1 MIRKNVEHHSHELI
15 FALVVC
21 NSLLQYKEDI
31 INTSYHYYKSM
42 LFGCDEDKFN
52 KYKKDIFCRKEN
64 EVEHYITNIKNK
76 IPIHDIKYVY
86 LEGKNITTPK
96 LKQLNHHID
105 LKCAKA
111 DVYVET
117 NDGKIIGFSIKQ
129 NTLCT
134 KSNFSVEKIISEC
147 VENKI
152 QYKKQI
158 SDVRKQLLQSN
169 GINGTNI
176 KSMRQKANELFYD
189 GLENTN
195 PYWNI
200 LKKNIDINILDIK
213 NCLVKNLFPINIPY
227 DLYEFDGVHFQQLN
241 ISLDDTEFYEEPS
254 YYYDSKG
261 LRRNA
266 AKLFYKLVIGQKIFR
281 IEIRFKGNAWS
292 GSPQF
297 QTHLYKSNT

>member
-1 MIRKNVEHHSHELI
+1 VVKKGHKSNHCTYYVHKTAGKLYTQPKCDAKEVERKIKLKYLLFNDIIIIMVRKNVEHHSHELI

-64 EVEHYITNIKNK
+64 EVEHYITNIKNN

-86 LEGKNITTPK
+86 LEGKKIITPK

-158 SDVRKQLLQSN
+158 SDVRKQFLQSN

-200 LKKNIDINILDIK
+200 LKKNIDIHILDIK

-241 ISLDDTEFYEEPS
+241 ISLDD
-254 YYYDSKG
+254 
-261 LRRNA
+261 A
-266 AKLFYKLVIGQKIFR
+266 
-281 IEIRFKGNAWS
+281 
-292 GSPQF
+292 
-297 QTHLYKSNT
+297 

>member
-1 MIRKNVEHHSHELI
+1 MVRKNVEHHSHELI

-86 LEGKNITTPK
+86 LEGKKIITSK

-158 SDVRKQLLQSN
+158 SDVRKQFLQYN

-200 LKKNIDINILDIK
+200 LKKNIDIHILDIK

-227 DLYEFDGVHFQQLN
+227 DLYEFDGF
-241 ISLDDTEFYEEPS
+241 
-254 YYYDSKG
+254 
-261 LRRNA
+261 
-266 AKLFYKLVIGQKIFR
+266 IF
-281 IEIRFKGNAWS
+281 N
-292 GSPQF
+292 
-297 QTHLYKSNT
+297 N

>member
-1 MIRKNVEHHSHELI
+1 MIRKSVEHHSHELI

-21 NSLLQYKEDI
+21 NPLLQYKEDI

-52 KYKKDIFCRKEN
+52 KYKKDVFCRKEN
-64 EVEHYITNIKNK
+64 EVEHYITNIKTK
-76 IPIHDIKYVY
+76 IPIHDIKCVY
-86 LEGKNITTPK
+86 LEGKQITTPK
-96 LKQLNHHID
+96 LKQLNEHID

-117 NDGKIIGFSIKQ
+117 TDERIIGFSIKQ

-134 KSNFSVEKIISEC
+134 KSNFSVEKMLSEC
-147 VENKI
+147 VEDKI

-169 GINGTNI
+169 GITGTNI

-200 LKKNIDINILDIK
+200 LKKNIDFHIVDIK
-213 NCLVKNLFPINIPY
+213 NSLVKNLFPINIPY
-227 DLYEFDGVHFQQLN
+227 DLYEFDGDHFQQLN
-241 ISLDDTEFYEEPS
+241 ISLDDVEFYEEPS

-266 AKLFYKLVIGQKIFR
+266 AKLFYKLVIGEKIFR

-297 QTHLYKSNT
+297 QTHLYNSNT

>member
-1 MIRKNVEHHSHELI
+1 MMRKSVEHHSHELI
-15 FALVVC
+15 FALVLC
-21 NSLLQYKEDI
+21 NPLLQYKDI
-31 INTSYHYYKSM
+31 VDSSYDHYKSM
-42 LFGCDEDKFN
+42 LFGCNEDKFN
-52 KYKKDIFCRKEN
+52 KYKKDILCRKEN
-64 EVEHYITNIKNK
+64 EVEHYITNIKTK

-86 LEGKNITTPK
+86 LEGKKITTPK
-96 LKQLNHHID
+96 LKQLNEHID

-117 NDGKIIGFSIKQ
+117 NDERIIGFSIKQ
-129 NTLCT
+129 NILCT
-134 KSNFSVEKIISEC
+134 KSNFSVEKMLSEC
-147 VENKI
+147 VEDKI

-195 PYWNI
+195 PYWNL
-200 LKKNIDINILDIK
+200 LKKNIDIHIVNIK
-213 NCLVKNLFPINIPY
+213 NSLVKNLFPINIPY

-241 ISLDDTEFYEEPS
+241 ISLDDVEFYEEPS

-261 LRRNA
+261 FRRNA

-281 IEIRFKGNAWS
+281 IEIRFKGNAWTS
-292 GSPQF
+292 SPQF
-297 QTHLYKSNT
+297 QTHLYNSNT